1 MAEVF
6 NLYQMVSRI
15 YATPREETGHE
26 VGFVDSCLWL
36 SLVLHQVLGPASH
49 YKRLCFVSYI
59 SPTLADIVK
68 TNSIT
73 FELIRG
79 MKEDLQLSGD
89 DINYITAVFWT
100 SYCTSMIPA
109 CYFLTRTRINIA
121 LPTLEVC
128 WGLFTLG
135 CAWAKDVNTIY
146 GLRFF
151 VGLFESCSFTGVIYV
166 IGSWYKPGE
175 ITRRVALFF
184 IASPLGTMFAG
195 YLQAAA
201 YTNLNNTD
209 GLAGW
214 Q

>member
-1 MAEVF
+1 ME
-6 NLYQMVSRI
+6 Q
-15 YATPREETGHE
+15 
-26 VGFVDSCLWL
+26 D
-36 SLVLHQVLGPASH
+36 LHL
-49 YKRLCFVSYI
+49 
-59 SPTLADIVK
+59 T
-68 TNSIT
+68 
-73 FELIRG
+73 
-79 MKEDLQLSGD
+79 GD

-109 CYFLTRTRINIA
+109 CYLLTRTRINIA
-121 LPTLEVC
+121 LPTMEVL
-128 WGLFTLG
+128 WGLFTFG
-135 CAWAKDVNTIY
+135 CAWAQNLSTIY
-146 GLRFF
+146 AMRFF
-151 VGLFESCSFTGVIYV
+151 VGLCETCSFTGVIYV

-214 Q
+214 R